1 MSVLLGICQIDYGRT
16 AWNVRST
23 SITTRL
29 CPAGRNGCPNRS
41 STKIGSSC
49 GIGVG
54 KETCRIEIFGV
65 ALAEDNLCQIRR
77 KVGLGHRSRENV
89 CAWPA
94 GVEDRGDGHA
104 VFSTRFP
111 GSSGSSSASV
121 HESPGVSNREA
132 RDRSRRAWS
141 VRARPRR
148 DPETVAHP
156 SVARSEPPR
165 VCERAQARS
174 QRRCRPGVLQ
184 RRWLCSRAST
194 ASGPEVAWPA

>member
-1 MSVLLGICQIDYGRT
+1 MGLAPAVGRVEPKNRRDLATRAGQPPAHVGEQVLEAPG
-16 AWNVRST
+16 
-23 SITTRL
+23 
-29 CPAGRNGCPNRS
+29 
-41 STKIGSSC
+41 

-65 ALAEDNLCQIRR
+65 ALAEDHLCQIRR

-104 VFSTRFP
+104 VFSTRVP

-132 RDRSRRAWS
+132 QDRSRRAWS
-141 VRARPRR
+141 VRARLGG
-148 DPETVAHP
+148 T
-156 SVARSEPPR
+156 
-165 VCERAQARS
+165 
-174 QRRCRPGVLQ
+174 LK
-184 RRWLCSRAST
+184 L
-194 ASGPEVAWPA
+194 